1 MPGTLLA
8 AVLLVAG
15 IVILFK
21 TVRMVPQGYEWTVER
36 FGKYTHT
43 MSPGLHF
50 LVPVVYG
57 VGRKINMMEQ
67 VMDVP
72 SQDVITKDNAVVK
85 VDGVVY
91 FQVLDAAK
99 AAYEVAQ
106 LEIAIINLVMTNIRT
121 AIGSMDLDE
130 SLSKRDEINAKLLG
144 VIDQAT
150 HAWGI
155 KVNRIELKDIQP
167 PQNLI
172 DSMARQMKA
181 EREKRANILEAE
193 GLRAAEILRAEGEK
207 QGAVLEAEGKKEAA
221 FLEAQARE
229 RLAEA
234 EANATRMVSEAIAK
248 GDVQAINY
256 FVAQKYVEAFRELA
270 TSSNSKFVMMPME
283 TSGVIS
289 SLAGIAELAKEGI
302 ASQQAAQAA
311 KAAARPVAPA
321 VPR

>member
-1 MPGTLLA
+1 MGFVSMLTLI
-8 AVLLVAG
+8 LLFAG
-15 IVILFK
+15 VILLFK

-43 MSPGLHF
+43 MTPGLHF
-50 LVPVVYG
+50 LMPVVYG

-99 AAYEVAQ
+99 AAYEVAT
-106 LEIAIINLVMTNIRT
+106 LEIAILNLVMTNIRT

-130 SLSKRDEINAKLLG
+130 SLSKRDEINTKVLHA
-144 VIDQAT
+144 VDQAT
-150 HAWGI
+150 HPWGL

-167 PQNLI
+167 PRDLV

-193 GLRAAEILRAEGEK
+193 GHRASEILRAEGDK
-207 QGAVLEAEGKKEAA
+207 QAAILEAEGQKEAA
-221 FLEAQARE
+221 FRQAEARE

-234 EANATRMVSEAIAK
+234 EAKATQMVSDAIA
-248 GDVQAINY
+248 GGNVNAINY
-256 FVAQKYVEAFRELA
+256 FVAQKYIEAFKALA
-270 TSSNSKFVMMPME
+270 EAPNQKFVMMPME
-283 TSGVIS
+283 SAGVIG
-289 SLAGIAELAKEGI
+289 SLAGIAELAKEAMERQGGR
-302 ASQQAAQAA
+302 
-311 KAAARPVAPA
+311 AAAAANTPPKGAGG
-321 VPR
+321 